1 MDRQTSI
8 PFFEQRGANSAR
20 AVGGPSQRPTMA
32 AYAAA
37 AQHLQRIYA
46 ESPNQEE
53 THPTLASL
61 VADSDPL
68 DPVETTVD
76 TARHFDH
83 TAGPSNASVLE
94 APPAPRSRPVATGAE
109 LERALQQVSGNH
121 GGNILASD
129 NLSARIPA
137 RQNCSLF
144 VRNLP
149 PDLTHEQLF
158 AAMRGI
164 GRIASVYINRPTGP
178 HPNCAAKAKLNRREI
193 NINGYVPDGLWNKVR
208 VAAQPP
214 GPDDGY
220 GSRVIRVTGN
230 PLVVNE
236 DYLLSYF
243 AAHFFF
249 DLEGP
254 PTVIH
259 RNNFTATME
268 FAFAAFINQAENA
281 YRLMTQDRQ
290 RGGGFNHGRD
300 RGRGGGGGRGR
311 GRGRGCGRGRGG
323 GMMEGIG
330 RGLQVTYI
338 RDPCEGDGNTSS

>member
-1 MDRQTSI
+1 MGRQTSI

-20 AVGGPSQRPTMA
+20 AVGCPSQRPTMA

-46 ESPNQEE
+46 ESPSQEE

-68 DPVETTVD
+68 DPVEPTVD
-76 TARHFDH
+76 AARHFDH

-94 APPAPRSRPVATGAE
+94 APPASRSRPVATGAE
-109 LERALQQVSGNH
+109 LERALQQVSGNY

-137 RQNCSLF
+137 SQNFSLF

-178 HPNCAAKAKLNRREI
+178 HPNCAAKDRATAERLKAKLNRREVSI
-193 NINGYVPDGLWNKVR
+193 DGYVPDGLWNKVR
-208 VAAQPP
+208 DAAQPP
-214 GPDDGY
+214 GPDGGY
-220 GSRVIRVTGN
+220 ESRVIRVTGN

-249 DLEGP
+249 DLEGA
-254 PTVIH
+254 PTVVH

-281 YRLMTQDRQ
+281 YRLLIQDRQ
-290 RGGGFNHGRD
+290 RGGGFNHGR
-300 RGRGGGGGRGR
+300 GGGRGR
-311 GRGRGCGRGRGG
+311 GGG
-323 GMMEGIG
+323 AGMMEGLG
-330 RGLQVTYI
+330 RGLQVAYV
-338 RDPCEGDGNTSS
+338 RDPCEGDGNNSS

>member
-20 AVGGPSQRPTMA
+20 ASA

-164 GRIASVYINRPTGP
+164 GRIAS
-178 HPNCAAKAKLNRREI
+178 AKLNRREI